1 VLQHS
6 RGMVTTNAIHKVYD
20 ENVTNTCAF
29 KTTIN
34 KLKNWIDTATK
45 NNQTGNNQ
53 ELNVM
58 TEVNE
63 HHDITI
69 TNNNQVS

>member
-1 VLQHS
+1 
-6 RGMVTTNAIHKVYD
+6 MVPTNTVQKVCD
-20 ENVTNTCAF
+20 ENVTNTCTF

-34 KLKNWIDTATK
+34 KLKNWMDTATK

-58 TEVNE
+58 TSASEVNE